1 MNNKSKGI
9 LITFLIAVLSTIIGK
24 KFEIVGAPI
33 IGIILGIIINNTF
46 ILSDKFIPGVKFT
59 SKYIL
64 QASVV
69 ILGFT
74 LNLNQVRE
82 VGLSSI
88 SVTLCTVSI
97 TFIGAYVIGKALSVS
112 SNLRN
117 LIGVGTAICGGAAIA
132 AVAPIIEPEE
142 HDLAYAMST
151 IFLFNVI
158 AAIIFPIL
166 GHLLNMNDQTFGL
179 WAGTAIND
187 TSSVVAAGYAYSE
200 TAGNYATIVKLS
212 RATLIIPISLIFVVL
227 KLLKTKKLNT
237 VSSGSV
243 KFQNIF
249 PWFILL
255 FLGASLVETVVNFST
270 GSKFILSEAAKFMIV
285 MALSGIGLSTNFKKM
300 FASGIKPI
308 LLGFYLWILIS
319 VSSLFIQYLEEI
331 I

>member
-1 MNNKSKGI
+1 MNSKSKGI
-9 LITFLIAVLSTIIGK
+9 LITSVIAILSTIIGK
-24 KFEIVGAPI
+24 KFEIIGAPI
-33 IGIILGIIINNTF
+33 IGIILGIIINNVFT
-46 ILSDKFIPGVKFT
+46 LSDKFTPGIKFS

-88 SVTLCTVSI
+88 SVTLCTVTI
-97 TFIGAYVIGKALSVS
+97 TFIGAYVIGRALSV
-112 SNLRN
+112 NNDLRN
-117 LIGVGTAICGGAAIA
+117 LIGVGTAICGGSAIA

-158 AAIIFPIL
+158 AAVIFPIL
-166 GHLLNMNDQTFGL
+166 GHLLKMDDQTFGL

-187 TSSVVAAGYAYSE
+187 TSSVVAAGYVYSE
-200 TAGNYATIVKLS
+200 AAGNYATIVKLS
-212 RATLIIPISLIFVVL
+212 RATLIIPISLIFAAL
-227 KLLKTKKLNT
+227 KLIKTKNSKT
-237 VSSGSV
+237 SSSKSV
-243 KFQNIF
+243 KLHSIF

-255 FLGASLVETVVNFST
+255 FLVASLIGTVVNLSAE
-270 GSKFILSEAAKFMIV
+270 SKFMLSETAKFMIV
-285 MALSGIGLSTNFKKM
+285 MALSGIGLSTKFKKM
-300 FASGIKPI
+300 FESGIKPI

-319 VSSLFIQYLEEI
+319 VTSLGIQYLEKI